1 MVVVKETRTGIASDL
16 DPKLRLRLR
25 DHLQPPS
32 MTNEELFSL
41 MELGIPQK
49 TFDTGLVIGRF
60 QPPHFGHLFLMMQAL
75 RVCDKI
81 AIGIGSANVIND
93 KNPFPIDIRERLL
106 REAIHDLGITSR
118 IARVAPLNDFHTDQK
133 WFENTLL
140 QIGQFDVVIGNN
152 EDGVNRVFRE
162 RGIPAIGTP
171 LLERNTYRGERIRGE
186 LIAEGLL
193 GQIT

>member
-1 MVVVKETRTGIASDL
+1 MATPKETRTGIASDL

-25 DHLQPPS
+25 DHLQPPT
-32 MTNEELFSL
+32 MTDEELFPL
-41 MELGIPQK
+41 MELGIPPN

-75 RVCDKI
+75 RVCDRI
-81 AIGIGSANVIND
+81 IIGVGSANVIND
-93 KNPFPIDIRERLL
+93 KNPFPIEIRERLL
-106 REAIHDLGITSR
+106 REAIYDLGITSR
-118 IARVAPLNDFHTDQK
+118 VARITPLNDFHNDQK

-140 QIGQFDVVIGNN
+140 QIGKFDVVIGNN

-171 LLERNTYRGERIRGE
+171 LLDRNTYRGERIRGQ

-193 GQIT
+193 SQMA